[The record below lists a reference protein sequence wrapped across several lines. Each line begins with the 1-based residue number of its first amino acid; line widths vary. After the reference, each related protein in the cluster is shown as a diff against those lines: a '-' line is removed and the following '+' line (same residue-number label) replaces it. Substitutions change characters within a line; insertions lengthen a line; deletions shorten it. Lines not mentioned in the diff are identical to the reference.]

1 MTEVTC
7 VVCFYEA
14 PKKHVDFV
22 YCKKC
27 KDGIVCFDCMCQ
39 IDSDDNLLY
48 SCPLCRSIM
57 VEWSVVHILIMALE
71 DMHGIENVNSPL
83 ISRWL
88 SQSPIYISSHPGFD
102 YKQLRI
108 GKNGIMEW
116 VLLDNTTIPYIN
128 N

>member
-1 MTEVTC
+1 MAEVTC

-22 YCKKC
+22 YCTKC

-39 IDSDDNLLY
+39 IDCDDNLLY

-57 VEWSVVHILIMALE
+57 VEWSVTHILVMALE
-71 DMHGIENVNSPL
+71 HMWGIEEHSNSPL

-88 SQSPIYISSHPGFD
+88 SQSPISQSSQTHL
-102 YKQLRI
+102 K
-108 GKNGIMEW
+108 K
-116 VLLDNTTIPYIN
+116 IN
-128 N
+128 NKNEKR

>member
-1 MTEVTC
+1 MAEVTC

-22 YCKKC
+22 YCTKC

-39 IDSDDNLLY
+39 IDCDDNLLY

-57 VEWSVVHILIMALE
+57 VEWSVTHILVMALE
-71 DMHGIENVNSPL
+71 HMWGIEEHSNSPL

-88 SQSPIYISSHPGFD
+88 SQSQYVSHH
-102 YKQLRI
+102 KHI
-108 GKNGIMEW
+108 
-116 VLLDNTTIPYIN
+116 
-128 N
+128 